1 MFQGF
6 NYEKPLYPLS
16 TNNSS
21 YYAWPTPRS
30 GSLAMTAWG
39 QTFAPSTLVAD
50 SSKFY
55 YTTDDEDYA
64 AIATRRARNALD
76 LQVSLDSRQV
86 LHPDLPP
93 WGTSSTATP
102 RQRSLC
108 CGENVNRNKYDY
120 DGGSMFIWHAKAMW
134 RDCDSVPPSRDGDL
148 IPLVNDKEPPDRPL
162 RHWTYTFF
170 GIIRL
175 NFMSLT
181 HGNAFEN
188 SAHDDFELWGSKRA
202 RTRVCVRSADPKPK
216 GRSIRAVLAHGTTDR
231 QDEDHN
237 GPGLTIQS
245 VMSTGVETTFV
256 SSVVPALVG
265 GYISFSNL
273 NVPTTV

>member
-1 MFQGF
+1 MPRLRLGVR
-6 NYEKPLYPLS
+6 ETLS
-16 TNNSS
+16 TFKCHWIL
-21 YYAWPTPRS
+21 ARCCIPTCHL
-30 GSLAMTAWG
+30 G
-39 QTFAPSTLVAD
+39 
-50 SSKFY
+50 
-55 YTTDDEDYA
+55 E
-64 AIATRRARNALD
+64 
-76 LQVSLDSRQV
+76 
-86 LHPDLPP
+86 HPQ
-93 WGTSSTATP
+93 TATP

-108 CGENVNRNKYDY
+108 CGENVNRNKYGWIDVHVACKGLATPLLHQAEPAAQVKHY
-120 DGGSMFIWHAKAMW
+120 
-134 RDCDSVPPSRDGDL
+134 GDFWSCTT
-148 IPLVNDKEPPDRPL
+148 V
-162 RHWTYTFF
+162 F

-202 RTRVCVRSADPKPK
+202 RTRVCVWSADPKPK
-216 GRSIRAVLAHGTTDR
+216 GRSIMAVLAHGTTDR

-265 GYISFSNL
+265 GYIGVSNL
-273 NVPTTV
+273 NIPTTV